1 MAHAPSV
8 ADLLRGLPRRER
20 VNRRRFLAL
29 AAAAPF
35 AVREAAAAAASAPLA
50 LVTCDAE
57 SRLALVD
64 LGSLGVVGSV
74 ATPPDPRAIEQV
86 GGLAV
91 VCHTAAGAVSIVDRR
106 RVLHVLHGFEEP
118 RYVAAH
124 PDGRH
129 AFVTDSGSS
138 SVTALDVVSGRLL
151 GRARLGGWARHVSL
165 DAAGRRLWVGL
176 GSAAADVAVVDVADP
191 VRPRRVATVATPFLS
206 HDVGFA
212 PDGSVWVTSG
222 EHGETAIFDARG
234 RLRSRHRADA
244 APQHVTFAKSVGYV
258 TSGDDGTFKVQSLG
272 GRVLRASAIPRG
284 SYNVQH
290 GRGLVLTPSLDRGTL
305 AVLDLSGRLRRVIE
319 VAGSC
324 HDACFIT

>member
-1 MAHAPSV
+1 M
-8 ADLLRGLPRRER
+8 
-20 VNRRRFLAL
+20 NRRTFLA
-29 AAAAPF
+29 AVAAAPF
-35 AVREAAAAAASAPLA
+35 ALREAAASAAPSPHA

-64 LGSLGVVGSV
+64 LASFRVVGAI

-86 GGLAV
+86 GDRAV
-91 VCHTAAGAVSIVDRR
+91 VCHTAAGAVSVVDRR
-106 RVLHVLHGFEEP
+106 RVHHVLHGFEEP

-124 PDGRH
+124 RDRRH

-138 SVTALDVVSGRLL
+138 SVTALDVVAGRVL
-151 GRARLGGWARHVSL
+151 GRARLGGWARHITL
-165 DAAGRRLWVGL
+165 DRAGSRLWVGL
-176 GSAAADVAVVDVADP
+176 GSAAARVAVVDVSDP
-191 VRPRRVATVATPFLS
+191 SRPVHAATVPTPFLS

-212 PDGSVWVTSG
+212 PDGGVWVTSG

-244 APQHVTFAKSVGYV
+244 APQHVTFSPQVGYV
-258 TSGDDGTFKVQSLG
+258 TSGEDGTSKVQTLD
-272 GRVLRASAIPRG
+272 GRVLRTTAIPRG

-290 GRGLVLTPSLDRGTL
+290 GEGLVVTPSLDRGTL
-305 AVLDLSGRLRRVIE
+305 AVLDAGGRLLHVVD

-324 HDACFIT
+324 HDACFIA